1 MTNYKDTPEGRAV
14 AQKYGD
20 ILHLSRPEPSPKHP
34 RMSLGS
40 RAKIFS
46 PFAALRGFDEELSE
60 ESARTRLV
68 QKAGLAEEERAALRE
83 KLAGLAR
90 GQQVTARYFCADPLC
105 QTDPPLGR
113 YQTVTGAFRGVD
125 WAAGVVRLDLAQSRP
140 GPGLEKAHRLDISLE
155 DLAAVDGTGQAEGHS
170 LPAAIP

>member
-1 MTNYKDTPEGRAV
+1 MTNDFAKDTPEGRAV
-14 AQKYGD
+14 MEKYGD
-20 ILHLSRPEPSPKHP
+20 ILPLSRPEPSPKHP

-60 ESARTRLV
+60 ESARTQLV
-68 QKAGLAEEERAALRE
+68 PRAGLAEEEQAALSA

-90 GQQVTARYFCADPLC
+90 GQQVTVRYFHADPLC

-113 YQTVTGAFRGVD
+113 YRTVTGTVRGVD
-125 WAAGVVRLDLAQSRP
+125 WTARVLRLDLEGGHA
-140 GPGLEKAHRLDISLE
+140 GPGLEKARGLDVSLDALE
-155 DLAAVDGTGQAEGHS
+155 AV
-170 LPAAIP
+170 L

>member
-1 MTNYKDTPEGRAV
+1 
-14 AQKYGD
+14 
-20 ILHLSRPEPSPKHP
+20 
-34 RMSLGS
+34 MSLGS

-68 QKAGLAEEERAALRE
+68 PRAGLAEEEQAALSA

-90 GQQVTARYFCADPLC
+90 GQQVTVRYFHADPLC

-113 YQTVTGAFRGVD
+113 YRTVTGTVRGVD
-125 WAAGVVRLDLAQSRP
+125 WTARVLRLDLEGGHA
-140 GPGLEKAHRLDISLE
+140 GPGLEKARGLDVSLDALE
-155 DLAAVDGTGQAEGHS
+155 AV
-170 LPAAIP
+170 L

>member
-1 MTNYKDTPEGRAV
+1 MTDYKDTPEGRAA

-20 ILHLSRPEPSPKHP
+20 ILNLSRPESSPKHP

-68 QKAGLAEEERAALRE
+68 PRAGLSEEDQAALFD
-83 KLAGLAR
+83 KLGGLAR
-90 GQQVTARYFCADPLC
+90 GQRVTARYFQAAPLC

-113 YQTVTGAFRGVD
+113 YRTVTGALRGVD
-125 WAAGVVRLDLAQSRP
+125 WSGRLLRLDLEGGHA
-140 GPGLEKAHRLDISLE
+140 GPGLEKARGLDILLE
-155 DLAAVDGTGQAEGHS
+155 NIEALQPYS
-170 LPAAIP
+170 Q

>member
-1 MTNYKDTPEGRAV
+1 MANYKDTPEGRAV
-14 AQKYGD
+14 MEKYGD

-46 PFAALRGFDEELSE
+46 PFAALRGFDEELSQ

-68 QKAGLAEEERAALRE
+68 PKAALAEEDQAALAA
-83 KLAGLAR
+83 KLAQLAR
-90 GQQVTARYFCADPLC
+90 GQQVTVRYFCSDPLC

-113 YQTVTGAFRGVD
+113 YQTAAGTVRGVD
-125 WAAGVVRLDLAQSRP
+125 WPARVLRLDLEPGRP
-140 GPGLEKAHRLDISLE
+140 GRGVKKARGLDIPLDALE
-155 DLAAVDGTGQAEGHS
+155 SVL
-170 LPAAIP
+170 